1 MKSKKKKRIV
11 RYKKGVNLNVGLV
24 IIVAFAIYLAI
35 NCFIYITR
43 EKVTIYEVTKGECSL
58 LQNISTTGIIL
69 RKEEVTNAP
78 ASGYI
83 NYYVKD
89 GKRVAVGNTLYSI
102 DENGDFSDRLES
114 LAENSEMLSAENLRE
129 IKSDIQKFV
138 LSYDAANFSE
148 VYDFKYNLDATLI
161 EDVNVNAFDAINQT
175 IAANGGSTLSLNKA
189 DKSGIVEFYFDGYE
203 GLTLENIKK
212 DSFDKTNYKKK
223 IVNSGSSVAV
233 GSEIYKTITDE
244 NWKVVIPLTDSQKE
258 AYKDTS
264 VVNVYF
270 PTEDI
275 KTPAIFS
282 IINNDGEN
290 YAVLDF
296 KRYMMRFAGTRFV
309 ELQIVG
315 ESVKGLK
322 IPKTALT
329 EKEFYTIPLS
339 YLTTGG
345 ETNAEGFNKEIISDG
360 ETLVNFVEAEIICKK
375 NDLCYIATG
384 SKLNKGDVVVQP
396 DTNEKY
402 QIQSKAE
409 LKGVYNV
416 NTGYTTF
423 RYVEV
428 ISEKNGYYIVQ
439 SGSNYGLQVY
449 DQIVLNSSM
458 VKENQV
464 IFK

>member
-189 DKSGIVEFYFDGYE
+189 DKSGIVEFYFDG
-203 GLTLENIKK
+203 
-212 DSFDKTNYKKK
+212 
-223 IVNSGSSVAV
+223 
-233 GSEIYKTITDE
+233 
-244 NWKVVIPLTDSQKE
+244 
-258 AYKDTS
+258 
-264 VVNVYF
+264 
-270 PTEDI
+270 
-275 KTPAIFS
+275 
-282 IINNDGEN
+282 
-290 YAVLDF
+290 
-296 KRYMMRFAGTRFV
+296 
-309 ELQIVG
+309 
-315 ESVKGLK
+315 
-322 IPKTALT
+322 
-329 EKEFYTIPLS
+329 
-339 YLTTGG
+339 
-345 ETNAEGFNKEIISDG
+345 
-360 ETLVNFVEAEIICKK
+360 
-375 NDLCYIATG
+375 
-384 SKLNKGDVVVQP
+384 
-396 DTNEKY
+396 
-402 QIQSKAE
+402 
-409 LKGVYNV
+409 
-416 NTGYTTF
+416 
-423 RYVEV
+423 
-428 ISEKNGYYIVQ
+428 
-439 SGSNYGLQVY
+439 
-449 DQIVLNSSM
+449 
-458 VKENQV
+458 
-464 IFK
+464 